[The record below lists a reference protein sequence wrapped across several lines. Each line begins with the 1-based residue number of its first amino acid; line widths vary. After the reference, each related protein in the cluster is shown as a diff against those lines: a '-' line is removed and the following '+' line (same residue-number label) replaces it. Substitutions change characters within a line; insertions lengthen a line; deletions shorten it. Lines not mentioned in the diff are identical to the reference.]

1 MRRLLFNI
9 YMGQKTDKIIKAK
22 ALKAEVDEIALRH
35 GFYKDKYNPVTLSS
49 NYRDPVLPIVF
60 SFYPTTCTLGISY
73 DKGSFKWFKNYSLE
87 NIKKIFESPLNYI

>member
-1 MRRLLFNI
+1 MKKQSN
-9 YMGQKTDKIIKAK
+9 KEDSIKAK
-22 ALKAEVDEIALRH
+22 ALKAEVDEIAVRN

-73 DKGSFKWFKNYSLE
+73 DKGPFKWFKNYSLE
-87 NIKKIFESPLNYI
+87 RIRKIFESPLNYI